1 MLALSTA
8 MVHTGDPSE
17 MQSAEIL
24 LSLNR
29 LDESEVHARYILAC
43 VPNAL
48 EVNVRE
54 MLADIDSRRK
64 TASSTVFPGN
74 SELPFIYVQRGQSVT
89 LFPVVEAS
97 KLIALQSLLTLL
109 EHVQLRAALKCL
121 VQDQGD
127 AVANL
132 REGERRGPF
141 FSPERFLAP
150 GTM

>member
-1 MLALSTA
+1 VGNAPWILVT
-8 MVHTGDPSE
+8 
-17 MQSAEIL
+17 L
-24 LSLNR
+24 LSYYPESAWKDHGYRDFRDAKEQLGIR
-29 LDESEVHARYILAC
+29 SFEFDEIAEDKLKPI
-43 VPNAL
+43 N
-48 EVNVRE
+48 
-54 MLADIDSRRK
+54 
-64 TASSTVFPGN
+64 STVFPGN
-74 SELPFIYVQRGQSVT
+74 SELPFIYVQRGQSIT